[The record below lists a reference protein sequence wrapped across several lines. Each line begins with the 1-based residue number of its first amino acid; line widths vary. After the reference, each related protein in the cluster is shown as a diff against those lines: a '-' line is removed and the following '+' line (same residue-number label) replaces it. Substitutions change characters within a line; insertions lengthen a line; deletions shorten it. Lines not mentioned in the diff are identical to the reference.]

1 MSLKS
6 FCLKYKRPL
15 CLFVVLIL
23 AFISFKMSDSI
34 KEGIDNAIDW
44 TKLSA
49 VKTSCPTDGK
59 TCDLCTKS
67 YFKGSSTSDNIRCA
81 WNTESSSGGS
91 CESSTKDTKIGFFSC
106 PTTDGPVTKPGCTA
120 CAKTVLLDTPTFMT
134 VA

>member
-34 KEGIDNAIDW
+34 KEGIDTIDW
-44 TKLSA
+44 SKLTK
-49 VKTSCPTDGK
+49 VTTSCSTNAKD
-59 TCDLCTKS
+59 CELCNKS
-67 YFKGSSTSDNIRCA
+67 YYSGTSNIRCA
-81 WNTESSSGGS
+81 WNTESASGGS
-91 CESSTKDTKIGFFSC
+91 CEISTSATPIGNFSC
-106 PTTDGPVTKPGCTA
+106 PTGPVTKPGCTA